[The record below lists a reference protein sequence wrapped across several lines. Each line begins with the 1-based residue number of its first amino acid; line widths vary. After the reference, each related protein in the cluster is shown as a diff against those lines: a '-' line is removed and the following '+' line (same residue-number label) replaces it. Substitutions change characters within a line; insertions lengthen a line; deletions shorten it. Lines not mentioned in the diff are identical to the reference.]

1 MKTKPYPKGR
11 WDNLICALLIS
22 LHFTVIL
29 CRPPSHGRNFKS
41 IPNFN
46 PSISSTQERAA
57 PIHHHHHHAS
67 HSKHSEDLKT
77 DNSMAKFGD
86 RDAKAANFLPS
97 STDLSDVSPSRD
109 SSAGSDLNE
118 VLFENADSFQ
128 VDDHYESAGGSH
140 LTQGAGVFSDHPE
153 DDVTGDAIGGPR
165 EGEYTTLERR
175 LRTSSVMDKKEVV
188 TPLIDESIPKR
199 NLNRKRRQPLDMQKG
214 THRWRRKRRRRHR
227 LLLRTRNYLNNPRE
241 APRGRDRFIL
251 KSDGPGQVIFG
262 ADEVK
267 KDWCRT
273 IPFNQT
279 VTASRCKA
287 KVIKNNLCYGQCN
300 SFFIPQSERTSNK
313 VAFQS
318 CANCKPQRLRW
329 VNVTLSCPGQSPPK
343 MQMTILKVESCR
355 CIASDRTEVDESSE
369 YLRRKTKSSYAGH

>member
-29 CRPPSHGRNFKS
+29 CRPPSHGKNFKS
-41 IPNFN
+41 IQNFN
-46 PSISSTQERAA
+46 ASISSAQERAA
-57 PIHHHHHHAS
+57 AIHHHHHTS

-77 DNSMAKFGD
+77 NSMAKFGD
-86 RDAKAANFLPS
+86 EDAKSANFLPS
-97 STDLSDVSPSRD
+97 SINLSDVSLSRD

-128 VDDHYESAGGSH
+128 VNDHYESAGGSH
-140 LTQGAGVFSDHPE
+140 LTQKAGVFSDHP
-153 DDVTGDAIGGPR
+153 DDITSDAINGPR
-165 EGEYTTLERR
+165 EDEYTTLERR
-175 LRTSSVMDKKEVV
+175 LRTSSVMDKNEV

-199 NLNRKRRQPLDMQKG
+199 NSNRKRRQPLDMQKG

-241 APRGRDRFIL
+241 APRGRDRFLL

-273 IPFNQT
+273 IPFNQS
-279 VTASRCKA
+279 VTASRCKT

-329 VNVTLSCPGQSPPK
+329 VNVTLSCPGQNPPK

-355 CIASDRTEVDESSE
+355 CIASDRTEVDQSSE
-369 YLRRKTKSSYAGH
+369 YLRKKTKSSFSAH